1 VLTAIEQ
8 SAEYAVP
15 MIHTHTLRFM
25 HSLAL
30 VILLTLASSGM
41 ALAGSDL
48 TTITRVFGAVKIS
61 VAGRDVAVHD
71 GAKLGLPAQIET
83 GANGSLRVE
92 QPSSTLD
99 IGPNSTVLLPATNGK
114 NEKVI
119 QNLGRVLYLVKPR
132 KARSFAVETPYLVS
146 VVKGTMFSVA
156 IEDGATSVSLLEGSV
171 ELVADGVDSV
181 LLKPN
186 ESARHGAND
195 RAIHIT
201 KIDTTPPVP
210 PQASTA
216 PATQALAGSTNDASF
231 APASEATF
239 ADLNEIASVR
249 RDAGAGPS
257 IGAPPTEAPG
267 PGAPPSPSTPA
278 PTPTPTPTPT
288 PEVPA
293 PTPPTV
299 PMPTPDLEPDTIP
312 MDDDCRRKKCD
323 SDDDHDNGRGN
334 DDDDDDDDD
343 RDED

>member
-1 VLTAIEQ
+1 MQIQ
-8 SAEYAVP
+8 
-15 MIHTHTLRFM
+15 TLRFM
-25 HSLAL
+25 RSLAY
-30 VILLTLASSGM
+30 VTLLTLATGSI
-41 ALAGSDL
+41 AVAGSDPV
-48 TTITRVFGAVKIS
+48 TITRVSGAVKIS
-61 VAGRDVAVHD
+61 VAGRDVAAHN
-71 GAKLGLPAQIET
+71 GAKLGLPAKIET

-99 IGPNSTVLLPATNGK
+99 IGPNSTVLLPATDGK

-119 QNLGRVLYLVKPR
+119 QNLGRVLYSVKPR

-181 LLKPN
+181 LLQPN

-195 RAIHIT
+195 RAINVT

-210 PQASTA
+210 PQASAA
-216 PATQALAGSTNDASF
+216 PSSQTLTGSTSDASV
-231 APASEATF
+231 APVSEATF

-249 RDAGAGPS
+249 RDVGAGPS
-257 IGAPPTEAPG
+257 V
-267 PGAPPSPSTPA
+267 GAPPSPNAPDAA
-278 PTPTPTPTPT
+278 PTPSTPTPAPT

-293 PTPPTV
+293 PPPPSPTV
-299 PMPTPDLEPDTIP
+299 PVPTPDLEPQPIP
-312 MDDDCRRKKCD
+312 GDDDC
-323 SDDDHDNGRGN
+323 GRGQCDN
-334 DDDDDDDDD
+334 EDDDDRGPGNDVDEDDD